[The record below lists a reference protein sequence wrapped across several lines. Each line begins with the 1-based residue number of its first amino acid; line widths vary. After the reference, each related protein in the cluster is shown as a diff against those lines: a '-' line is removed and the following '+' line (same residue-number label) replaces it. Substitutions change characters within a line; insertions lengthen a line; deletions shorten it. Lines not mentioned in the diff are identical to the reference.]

1 MMEIDGFQ
9 KYVEDARSVCG
20 FYIYNVK
27 MIMVKYR
34 LRSEFN
40 VILASATYSWEDDIE
55 ETKGKVCRII
65 KDWYG
70 SITETCRN
78 FFFR

>member
-1 MMEIDGFQ
+1 MMEINGFQ
-9 KYVEDARSVCG
+9 KYVEDAPSVL
-20 FYIYNVK
+20 YIYNVK
-27 MIMVKYR
+27 MIMVKYQ

-55 ETKGKVCRII
+55 ETKGKVCHII
-65 KDWYG
+65 KDWSG

-78 FFFR
+78 FFFW